1 MRMIKVVAKNK
12 KAFHDYHILETVEAG
27 IMLVGTEVKSLR
39 AGNVQIRDAYAS
51 PRGGELYLNNLHIS
65 VYSHGNIQ
73 NHDPMRSRK
82 LLLHKKE
89 MQKFIDMATQKGLTL
104 LALKI
109 YFKNDYAKVE
119 LGVGRGKK
127 LHDKRETLK
136 RKAMERD
143 TDREHR
149 IKL

>member
-1 MRMIKVVAKNK
+1 MVKVVATNK
-12 KAFHDYHILETVEAG
+12 KAFHDYHILEKVEAG

-39 AGNVQIRDAYAS
+39 AGGVQMRDAYAS

-73 NHDPMRSRK
+73 NHDPLRPRK

-89 MQKFIDMATQKGLTL
+89 LKKFIDMATQKGLTL
-104 LALKI
+104 LALRI
-109 YFKNDYAKVE
+109 YFKKDYAKVE

-127 LHDKRETLK
+127 LHDKREALK

-143 TDREHR
+143 SEREYR
-149 IKL
+149 IKH

>member
-1 MRMIKVVAKNK
+1 MIKVVAKNK
-12 KAFHDYHILETVEAG
+12 KAFHDYHILEKVEAG

-65 VYSHGNIQ
+65 VYSHGNMQ

-89 MQKFIDMATQKGLTL
+89 MQKFIEMATQKGHTL

-143 TDREHR
+143 MDREHR
-149 IKL
+149 VKL

>member
-1 MRMIKVVAKNK
+1 MIKVVAKNK
-12 KAFHDYHILETVEAG
+12 KAFHDYHIMETVEAG

-143 TDREHR
+143 IDREHR
-149 IKL
+149 VKL

>member
-1 MRMIKVVAKNK
+1 MIKVVAKNK
-12 KAFHDYHILETVEAG
+12 KAFHDYHILEKVEAG

-65 VYSHGNIQ
+65 EYSHGNIQ
-73 NHDPMRSRK
+73 NHDPMRPRK

-89 MQKFIDMATQKGLTL
+89 MQKFIDMATQKGFTL

-136 RKAMERD
+136 RKAIERD
-143 TDREHR
+143 SDREHR

>member
-1 MRMIKVVAKNK
+1 MVKVVAKNK
-12 KAFHDYHILETVEAG
+12 KAFHDYHILEKVEAG

-65 VYSHGNIQ
+65 EYSHGNIQ
-73 NHDPMRSRK
+73 NHDPMRPRK

-89 MQKFIDMATQKGLTL
+89 MQKFIDMATQKGFTL

-136 RKAMERD
+136 RKAIERD
-143 TDREHR
+143 SDREHR
-149 IKL
+149 IKF

>member
-12 KAFHDYHILETVEAG
+12 KAFHDYHILEKVEAG

-65 VYSHGNIQ
+65 EYSHGNIQ
-73 NHDPMRSRK
+73 NHDPMRPRK

-89 MQKFIDMATQKGLTL
+89 MQKFIDMATQKGFTL

-136 RKAMERD
+136 RKAIERD
-143 TDREHR
+143 SDREHR
-149 IKL
+149 IKF